1 MVVEQHAP
9 DGSVDRAIDFTD
21 RGLDHVLRV
30 ALGVEVDQTAL
41 VAQADIGLRR
51 DLFGVEREHHLL
63 RRGEGAAFALRAL
76 HRTARII
83 DALAQ
88 QVLAE
93 APLFSLELVRER
105 FERAVVDA
113 AQHAPPAAVV
123 EQRVHGLLEHSLLV
137 ADDDF
142 RSLQFDQLRKPVVAV
157 DDAAVEVVQIRS
169 GEASAVER
177 DERAQFGRD
186 DPGRDPGHPARLVA
200 RFAERVHDLEPLR
213 EFELLLLARLVLHLV
228 SQFFGQVIDVDLLE
242 QSFDGFRP
250 HLADLV
256 GELAGELLLELPVA
270 LVGDH
275 LALFERKAQA
285 VDVLLVRDDDVILE
299 VENLLEFAQG
309 DVEQVA
315 DAARQTFEEPDVRA
329 GAGQLDVAQPLAAD
343 FRLCDLDA
351 AFVADHA
358 AVLHA
363 FVFSA
368 QALPVGYRAEDARA
382 EQAVALGFECAVVDR
397 FRFRDVAVR
406 PRTNLLGRSEADAN
420 RFEIRCKRLLSC
432 ISNHFT
438 YSPL

>member
-1 MVVEQHAP
+1 MRF
-9 DGSVDRAIDFTD
+9 S
-21 RGLDHVLRV
+21 LRTMTSG
-30 ALGVEVDQTAL
+30 ACRS
-41 VAQADIGLRR
+41 ISFLRR
-51 DLFGVEREHHLL
+51 LL
-63 RRGEGAAFALRAL
+63 RLMTRRYRSFKSEVAKRPPSSGTSGRSSGGM
-76 HRTARII
+76 TGITSRII
-83 DALAQ
+83 HSGLLPDLRNESTT
-88 QVLAE
+88 L
-93 APLFSLELVRER
+93 SR
-105 FERAVVDA
+105 FEN
-113 AQHAPPAAVV
+113 
-123 EQRVHGLLEHSLLV
+123 LS
-137 ADDDF
+137 
-142 RSLQFDQLRKPVVAV
+142 
-157 DDAAVEVVQIRS
+157 
-169 GEASAVER
+169 
-177 DERAQFGRD
+177 
-186 DPGRDPGHPARLVA
+186 
-200 RFAERVHDLEPLR
+200 
-213 EFELLLLARLVLHLV
+213 
-228 SQFFGQVIDVDLLE
+228 FFCWVIDVDLLE

-397 FRFRDVAVR
+397 FRFSDVAVR